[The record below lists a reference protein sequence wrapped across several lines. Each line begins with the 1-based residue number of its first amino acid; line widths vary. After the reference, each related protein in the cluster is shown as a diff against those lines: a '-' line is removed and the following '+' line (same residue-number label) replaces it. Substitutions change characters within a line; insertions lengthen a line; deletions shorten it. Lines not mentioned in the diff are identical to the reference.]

1 MFELGSWKDNRSYQE
16 CLAEG
21 KLLGKL
27 KIVKPLLRHGLS
39 LEAIAECLELPL
51 DLVREAAED
60 SNSQED

>member
-21 KLLGKL
+21 KIMGKL
-27 KIVKPLLRHGLS
+27 ETVKSFLRRGLS
-39 LEAIAECLELPL
+39 LEAIAESLELPL